1 MPTPRPAIETF
12 PGLADNNYN
21 MKQPSRAQIQR
32 FWKEQVRPIAI
43 LILVLCSFRSAIA
56 DYNIV
61 PTGSMKP
68 SIIEGDR
75 IFVNKLAYD
84 LKVPFTTWQLA
95 SWADPK
101 RGDVIVFNSPKDG
114 TRLVKRVIGVPGD
127 KIQLFNNQL
136 FVNGKSAGYGTLDA
150 DTIAQVPAKERNA
163 HSYGAE
169 SIAGGARHP
178 VMSTPAIRGVKRTT
192 QPLVVPVG
200 QYFVMGDNRDNSED
214 SRYIGC
220 VPRGNIVGRSSKVLF
235 SLNYDR
241 SYLPR
246 GERFFREIP

>member
-1 MPTPRPAIETF
+1 
-12 PGLADNNYN
+12 
-21 MKQPSRAQIQR
+21 MKQPSRAQIHR
-32 FWKEQVRPIAI
+32 FWKEQVRPLLI
-43 LILVLCSFRSAIA
+43 LVLVLCSFRSAIA
-56 DYNIV
+56 DYNVV

-84 LKVPFTTWQLA
+84 LKVPLTTRHLA
-95 SWADPK
+95 TWADPK

-114 TRLVKRVIGVPGD
+114 RRLVKRVIGVPGD
-127 KIQLFNNQL
+127 TIQLINNQL

-150 DTIAQVPAKERNA
+150 DTIAQVPSKERNA
-163 HSYGAE
+163 HSYGTE
-169 SIAGGARHP
+169 SIAGGSKHP
-178 VMSTPAIRGVKRTT
+178 VMSTPAIWGVKRTT
-192 QPLVVPVG
+192 ASLLVPAG

-220 VPRGNIVGRSSKVLF
+220 VPRDSIVGRTSRVFF
-235 SLNYDR
+235 SLNYDN

-246 GERFFREIP
+246 ADRFFRALP